1 LKFRDTFRQ
10 KGLTGPIKE
19 AERLENAGPAQIHA
33 AAEAGPL
40 REPDE
45 GYEYGGVFA
54 VKDSSALEDRYFSGT
69 ASDSDF
75 SRFQSRLKQGKVKL
89 CAGCGEVM
97 IKSSRRILSAPWGLA
112 LIVLGAV
119 LMTAYGMA
127 TNFYQPPWYIKF
139 ALPAAYYVGS
149 IFVGVGILFFFIREK
164 VWNCHK
170 CKIIEKR

>member
-1 LKFRDTFRQ
+1 MKFRDTFRQ

-19 AERLENAGPAQIHA
+19 AERLENDGPAPIHA
-33 AAEAGPL
+33 AAGAGPY

-54 VKDSSALEDRYFSGT
+54 VKDSSALEDRYYSGG

-89 CAGCGEVM
+89 CGGCGEVM
-97 IKSSRRILSAPWGLA
+97 TKSSRRILSAPWGVA
-112 LIVLGAV
+112 LIALGGV
-119 LMTAYGMA
+119 LMTVYGMA